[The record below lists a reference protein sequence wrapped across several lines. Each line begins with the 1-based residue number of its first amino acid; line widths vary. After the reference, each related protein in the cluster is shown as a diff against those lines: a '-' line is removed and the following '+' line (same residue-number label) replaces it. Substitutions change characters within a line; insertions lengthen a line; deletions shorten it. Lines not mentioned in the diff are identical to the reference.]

1 MKLMGG
7 LMRMMVPVS
16 MFAKVEDLCDSSKDF
31 SVIAVQ
37 FLCEPDLQSDSAEFL
52 SIMMRHKMPF
62 DVLTRLIEAI
72 PRLSSPLLH
81 TSLSTG
87 SSSGSLPDD
96 LYESLTFQRSYAD
109 IVFSLMGE
117 NVSQAT
123 DKYYLQSAPNALEL
137 LGKYFML
144 MANLISQ
151 PSWRLAGDV
160 AKDWTKVSGSDRSQ

>member
-1 MKLMGG
+1 
-7 LMRMMVPVS
+7 MRMMVPVS
-16 MFAKVEDLCDSSKDF
+16 MFAKVEDLCDASRDF
-31 SVIAVQ
+31 SLIAVQ

-62 DVLTRLIEAI
+62 DVLARLIEAI

-81 TSLSTG
+81 ASQHSNG

-96 LYESLTFQRSYAD
+96 LFESLTFQRSYAD

-160 AKDWTKVSGSDRSQ
+160 AKDWTKVSRSDSFQ